1 MVEQTE
7 NIYKN
12 RHMNTLF
19 QLLIFLLP
27 LAMGLTACGDDGP
40 HPQQPPTEQGG
51 NASNDSNGN
60 NKEPM
65 DTKTISIKV
74 GGQTLTVA
82 LADNSSARALVD
94 KLKEGD
100 LTIKMEDYSNF
111 EKVGPLGF
119 SLPTNDTQITTG
131 PGDVILYQGRNLV
144 IYYDR
149 NSWSFTRLGKIEGAT
164 RQSLLSVLG
173 NGDVTVTLSIK

>member
-1 MVEQTE
+1 M
-7 NIYKN
+7 
-12 RHMNTLF
+12 
-19 QLLIFLLP
+19 IFFLP
-27 LAMGLTACGDDGP
+27 LVMGFTACGDDE
-40 HPQQPPTEQGG
+40 PQPQPLPTVQGG
-51 NASNDSNGN
+51 NGSSDNTEN
-60 NKEPM
+60 NNEPM
-65 DTKTISIKV
+65 DTKTISIRV
-74 GGQTLTVA
+74 GSQTLTMT

-100 LTIKMEDYSNF
+100 LTVNMQDYSNF

-131 PGDVILYQGRNLV
+131 PGDVILYQGSNLV

-164 RQSLLSVLG
+164 SQNLLSVLG
-173 NGDVTVTLSIK
+173 YSDVTVTLSIK

>member
-1 MVEQTE
+1 M
-7 NIYKN
+7 K
-12 RHMNTLF
+12 R
-19 QLLIFLLP
+19 LLILLLP
-27 LAMGLTACGDDGP
+27 LVIGFTGCGDDEP
-40 HPQQPPTEQGG
+40 QPQQPPTEQ
-51 NASNDSNGN
+51 NGN
-60 NKEPM
+60 GSSDNNENNNEPM

-74 GGQTLTVA
+74 GSQTLTMT

-100 LTIKMEDYSNF
+100 LTVNMQDYSNF

>member
-1 MVEQTE
+1 M
-7 NIYKN
+7 K
-12 RHMNTLF
+12 R
-19 QLLIFLLP
+19 LLILLLP
-27 LAMGLTACGDDGP
+27 LIMGLTACGDDEP
-40 HPQQPPTEQGG
+40 QPQQPPTEQ
-51 NASNDSNGN
+51 NGN
-60 NKEPM
+60 GSSDNNENNNEPM

-74 GGQTLTVA
+74 GSQTLTMT

-100 LTIKMEDYSNF
+100 LTVNMQDYSNF

-119 SLPTNDTQITTG
+119 SLPTNDTHITTG

>member
-1 MVEQTE
+1 M
-7 NIYKN
+7 K
-12 RHMNTLF
+12 R
-19 QLLIFLLP
+19 LLIFLLP
-27 LAMGLTACGDDGP
+27 LFMGLTACGNDEP
-40 HPQQPPTEQGG
+40 QPQQPPTEQGG
-51 NASNDSNGN
+51 NGSNEN
-60 NKEPM
+60 NENNNEPM

-74 GGQTLTVA
+74 GSQTLTMT

-94 KLKEGD
+94 KLKDGD
-100 LTIKMEDYSNF
+100 LTVNMQDYSNF

-119 SLPTNDTQITTG
+119 PLPTNDTQITTG
-131 PGDVILYQGRNLV
+131 PGDVILYQGSNLV

>member
-1 MVEQTE
+1 M
-7 NIYKN
+7 K
-12 RHMNTLF
+12 R
-19 QLLIFLLP
+19 LLILLLP
-27 LAMGLTACGDDGP
+27 LVMGFTACGDDEP
-40 HPQQPPTEQGG
+40 QPQQPPTEQ
-51 NASNDSNGN
+51 NGN
-60 NKEPM
+60 GSSDNNENNNEPM

-74 GGQTLTVA
+74 GSQTLTMT

-100 LTIKMEDYSNF
+100 LTVNMQDYSNF

>member
-1 MVEQTE
+1 M
-7 NIYKN
+7 K
-12 RHMNTLF
+12 R
-19 QLLIFLLP
+19 LLIFLLP
-27 LAMGLTACGDDGP
+27 LLMSLTACGNDEP
-40 HPQQPPTEQGG
+40 QPQQPSTEQGG
-51 NASNDSNGN
+51 NGSNDN
-60 NKEPM
+60 NENNNEPM

-74 GGQTLTVA
+74 GSQTLTMT

-94 KLKEGD
+94 KLKDGD
-100 LTIKMEDYSNF
+100 LTVNMQDYSNF

-173 NGDVTVTLSIK
+173 NDDVTVTLSIK

>member
-1 MVEQTE
+1 M
-7 NIYKN
+7 K
-12 RHMNTLF
+12 R
-19 QLLIFLLP
+19 LLILLLP
-27 LAMGLTACGDDGP
+27 LFIGLTACGDDEP
-40 HPQQPPTEQGG
+40 QPQQPPTEQNG
-51 NASNDSNGN
+51 NGSNDN
-60 NKEPM
+60 NENNNEPM

-74 GGQTLTVA
+74 GSQTLTMT

-94 KLKEGD
+94 KLKDGD
-100 LTIKMEDYSNF
+100 LTVNMQDYSNF

-119 SLPTNDTQITTG
+119 SLPTNDTQITTS

>member
-1 MVEQTE
+1 M
-7 NIYKN
+7 K
-12 RHMNTLF
+12 R
-19 QLLIFLLP
+19 LLILLLP
-27 LAMGLTACGDDGP
+27 LVMGFTACGDDEP
-40 HPQQPPTEQGG
+40 QLQQPPTEQDGDG
-51 NASNDSNGN
+51 SSDNDENAS
-60 NKEPM
+60 EPM
-65 DTKTISIKV
+65 DAKTISIKV
-74 GGQTLTVA
+74 GSQTLMMT

-100 LTIKMEDYSNF
+100 LTVNMQDYSNF

-119 SLPTNDTQITTG
+119 SLPTNDAQIITG

-149 NSWSFTRLGKIEGAT
+149 NSWSLTRLGKIEGAT

-173 NGDVTVTLSIK
+173 DGDVTVTLSTK

>member
-1 MVEQTE
+1 M
-7 NIYKN
+7 K
-12 RHMNTLF
+12 R
-19 QLLIFLLP
+19 LLILLLP
-27 LAMGLTACGDDGP
+27 LVMGFTACGDDEP
-40 HPQQPPTEQGG
+40 QPQQPPTEQ
-51 NASNDSNGN
+51 NGN
-60 NKEPM
+60 GSSDNNENNNEPM

-74 GGQTLTVA
+74 GSQTLTMT

-100 LTIKMEDYSNF
+100 LTVNMQDYSNF

-119 SLPTNDTQITTG
+119 SLPTNDTHITTG